1 MPRTLSSKP
10 SKWTLCWVR
19 LSIALHHAATS
30 ELVLTLLRWVPFT
43 G

>member
-1 MPRTLSSKP
+1 MQSTSSSKP
-10 SKWTLCWVR
+10 SKRTLWWAR
-19 LSIALHHAATS
+19 LSNAFHRAATS